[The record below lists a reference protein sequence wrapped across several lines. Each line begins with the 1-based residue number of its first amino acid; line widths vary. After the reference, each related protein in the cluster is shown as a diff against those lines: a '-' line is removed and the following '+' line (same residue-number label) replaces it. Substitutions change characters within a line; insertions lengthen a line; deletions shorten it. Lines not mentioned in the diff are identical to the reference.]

1 MVESTLVI
9 CVTSAHK
16 EHGLMLS
23 KVIVLSGEQSSFFC
37 DLTFL
42 KPVHPRFVGMA
53 PEGTITTDGRE
64 SPGG

>member
-1 MVESTLVI
+1 
-9 CVTSAHK
+9 
-16 EHGLMLS
+16 MLS
-23 KVIVLSGEQSSFFC
+23 KVVVLSGEQSSFFC